1 MIAETCPITVRT
13 VTAHL
18 DTGRAVYGEQ
28 ASAIC
33 ELPVEAVTIV
43 PESCE
48 DECTSSAGIQ
58 GDAQVRLWRI
68 DVNAHA
74 PQPKD
79 RAAAFQEQQA
89 FEPHHAID
97 VSLTMA
103 GVDSGNDDTMLAL
116 YQHKEWWMRPTWV
129 RTPSELPER
138 TQLLLRRN
146 NDAEDAEWLVLVAIC
161 GTDIR
166 ADFSGQPATE
176 SDDTALRLVLSS
188 NRVGRTTLCDTAAYI
203 ACASDPYMA
212 IRAAT
217 QTAARQL
224 GIRTRKERPFPD
236 ALTGLGWCTW
246 DSLGRDVNEQA
257 IVNKME
263 EFQAKHVPISWVLID
278 DGWSNT
284 DLGATTAYIGK
295 SFYSVDEYWN
305 GAMDD
310 IKVYRGADLTMPT
323 AVAISGTGVVNNK
336 LTLIEKDS
344 TKLTATVTP
353 DDAVSKNVTWSS
365 SDESVAKV
373 AADGTVTGVK
383 AGTATITATTELGGV
398 KAELPVTVEPM
409 NAQNAAAADL
419 DAAIAALKVPAA
431 ENLPLVAK
439 GTKNGSAITWKSS
452 DEKLITS
459 TNEKYEN
466 KTTGAD
472 DPYRGAGIINRPAYG
487 DGDSKPVTLTATA
500 SYNGGEKV
508 TKTIEVTVKEKTRI
522 APDTGYAA
530 VTFES
535 DSNGGEKAW
544 VASTEKNDF
553 FTFKTRNNGQAV
565 LTNDADTGG
574 LRDMFVLRSHE
585 GDKYYLIATDLKVS
599 SMGWSQN
606 QVNGSR
612 KVEVYESTDMMNW
625 TRTNGDGNGGITIN
639 TPNAGMTWA
648 PEAYWDDDLNAYVV
662 FFSSRM
668 FTDDTRTTPV
678 KNDKTGNSSYA
689 QVRYAITRDFV
700 NFTEPQMWQ
709 DTGYSRIDSTVR
721 KIGGYYYR
729 FTKNEQGGA
738 AGDYITTGKSIFL
751 ERSKVLTAPTTEA
764 SPGQDPNT
772 GWQLLEQALL
782 PFEGPETIK
791 LNKDDELNTKDDDGY
806 ILLSDNFAYRA
817 FMTTGAELSKTTW
830 DNPMTKR
837 YPDFNNE
844 KKPVKAEPGA
854 QGYITQGANGGLPD
868 KVRHGAFVNV
878 PESVLKVT
886 KSWTAANPT
895 HIEAVDSTTKAV
907 YNAGTRELTATVTA
921 ADKGTLA
928 GSVKFSAGDWSKTVK
943 LDAEGK
949 ATVTL
954 PASVSGTVAVAYDG
968 YTDGLVNPSDTTVDG
983 IEQGKVDLA
992 ELNKQI
998 AAAEALKESDYTA
1011 DSWAKLAAALKT
1023 AKAALAAENQGEV
1036 DTAAADLK
1044 TAIEAL
1050 QKAPTNPGEGD
1061 GDKGD
1066 GNKPTTPTTGDKT
1079 NVNKP
1084 GSALSNTGTAVLG
1097 LGGAVVA
1104 LAIAGISLTLWRKRR
1119 A

>member
-1 MIAETCPITVRT
+1 M
-13 VTAHL
+13 
-18 DTGRAVYGEQ
+18 
-28 ASAIC
+28 
-33 ELPVEAVTIV
+33 
-43 PESCE
+43 
-48 DECTSSAGIQ
+48 
-58 GDAQVRLWRI
+58 
-68 DVNAHA
+68 
-74 PQPKD
+74 
-79 RAAAFQEQQA
+79 
-89 FEPHHAID
+89 
-97 VSLTMA
+97 
-103 GVDSGNDDTMLAL
+103 
-116 YQHKEWWMRPTWV
+116 
-129 RTPSELPER
+129 
-138 TQLLLRRN
+138 
-146 NDAEDAEWLVLVAIC
+146 
-161 GTDIR
+161 
-166 ADFSGQPATE
+166 
-176 SDDTALRLVLSS
+176 
-188 NRVGRTTLCDTAAYI
+188 
-203 ACASDPYMA
+203 
-212 IRAAT
+212 
-217 QTAARQL
+217 
-224 GIRTRKERPFPD
+224 
-236 ALTGLGWCTW
+236 
-246 DSLGRDVNEQA
+246 
-257 IVNKME
+257 
-263 EFQAKHVPISWVLID
+263 
-278 DGWSNT
+278 
-284 DLGATTAYIGK
+284 
-295 SFYSVDEYWN
+295 
-305 GAMDD
+305 
-310 IKVYRGADLTMPT
+310 
-323 AVAISGTGVVNNK
+323 
-336 LTLIEKDS
+336 
-344 TKLTATVTP
+344 
-353 DDAVSKNVTWSS
+353 
-365 SDESVAKV
+365 
-373 AADGTVTGVK
+373 
-383 AGTATITATTELGGV
+383 
-398 KAELPVTVEPM
+398 
-409 NAQNAAAADL
+409 
-419 DAAIAALKVPAA
+419 
-431 ENLPLVAK
+431 
-439 GTKNGSAITWKSS
+439 
-452 DEKLITS
+452 
-459 TNEKYEN
+459 
-466 KTTGAD
+466 
-472 DPYRGAGIINRPAYG
+472 
-487 DGDSKPVTLTATA
+487 
-500 SYNGGEKV
+500 
-508 TKTIEVTVKEKTRI
+508 
-522 APDTGYAA
+522 
-530 VTFES
+530 
-535 DSNGGEKAW
+535 
-544 VASTEKNDF
+544 ASTEKNDF

-921 ADKGTLA
+921 ADKGTL
-928 GSVKFSAGDWSKTVK
+928 GRF
-943 LDAEGK
+943 
-949 ATVTL
+949 
-954 PASVSGTVAVAYDG
+954 
-968 YTDGLVNPSDTTVDG
+968 
-983 IEQGKVDLA
+983 
-992 ELNKQI
+992 
-998 AAAEALKESDYTA
+998 
-1011 DSWAKLAAALKT
+1011 
-1023 AKAALAAENQGEV
+1023 GEV
-1036 DTAAADLK
+1036 LCW
-1044 TAIEAL
+1044 
-1050 QKAPTNPGEGD
+1050 Q
-1061 GDKGD
+1061 
-1066 GNKPTTPTTGDKT
+1066 TG
-1079 NVNKP
+1079 P
-1084 GSALSNTGTAVLG
+1084 
-1097 LGGAVVA
+1097 
-1104 LAIAGISLTLWRKRR
+1104 RP
-1119 A
+1119 

>member
-1 MIAETCPITVRT
+1 MESEDSQPQTTDTATVQTTKAAEPTLL
-13 VTAHL
+13 ASW
-18 DTGRAVYGEQ
+18 DFTGKNGTTN
-28 ASAIC
+28 SAIADSTGKYNLTLKDGAKI
-33 ELPVEAVTIV
+33 EQYGDRSNNEALSLRGDGQYAQIDDQLFKDAGDSFTLEFASKTRHDDSGKFFSFIVGKDGSNDANTTDQANANKYLMFYNSKTAIKGVISNNNWGNEQGSKVTV
-43 PESCE
+43 
-48 DECTSSAGIQ
+48 
-58 GDAQVRLWRI
+58 
-68 DVNAHA
+68 
-74 PQPKD
+74 
-79 RAAAFQEQQA
+79 
-89 FEPHHAID
+89 
-97 VSLTMA
+97 
-103 GVDSGNDDTMLAL
+103 SGNDNSWADYKIVVDGTNLA
-116 YQHKEWWMRPTWV
+116 V
-129 RTPSELPER
+129 F
-138 TQLLLRRN
+138 RN
-146 NDAEDAEWLVLVAIC
+146 N
-161 GTDIR
+161 
-166 ADFSGQPATE
+166 
-176 SDDTALRLVLSS
+176 ALIIFKA
-188 NRVGRTTLCDTAAYI
+188 NT
-203 ACASDPYMA
+203 
-212 IRAAT
+212 
-217 QTAARQL
+217 
-224 GIRTRKERPFPD
+224 GI
-236 ALTGLGWCTW
+236 
-246 DSLGRDVNEQA
+246 
-257 IVNKME
+257 KM
-263 EFQAKHVPISWVLID
+263 S
-278 DGWSNT
+278 

-738 AGDYITTGKSIFL
+738 AGDYITTG
-751 ERSKVLTAPTTEA
+751 T
-764 SPGQDPNT
+764 
-772 GWQLLEQALL
+772 
-782 PFEGPETIK
+782 
-791 LNKDDELNTKDDDGY
+791 
-806 ILLSDNFAYRA
+806 
-817 FMTTGAELSKTTW
+817 ELSKTTW

>member
-1 MIAETCPITVRT
+1 MESEDSQPQTTDTATVQTTKAAEPTLL
-13 VTAHL
+13 ASW
-18 DTGRAVYGEQ
+18 DFTGKNGTTN
-28 ASAIC
+28 SAIADSTGKYNLTLKDGAKI
-33 ELPVEAVTIV
+33 EQYGDRSNNEALSLRGDGQYAQIDDQLFKDAGDSFTLEFASKTRHDDSGKFFSFIVGKDGSNDANTTDQANANKYLMFYNSKTAIKGVISNNNWGNEQGSKVTV
-43 PESCE
+43 
-48 DECTSSAGIQ
+48 
-58 GDAQVRLWRI
+58 
-68 DVNAHA
+68 
-74 PQPKD
+74 
-79 RAAAFQEQQA
+79 
-89 FEPHHAID
+89 
-97 VSLTMA
+97 
-103 GVDSGNDDTMLAL
+103 SGNDNSWADYKIVVDGTNLA
-116 YQHKEWWMRPTWV
+116 V
-129 RTPSELPER
+129 F
-138 TQLLLRRN
+138 RN
-146 NDAEDAEWLVLVAIC
+146 N
-161 GTDIR
+161 
-166 ADFSGQPATE
+166 
-176 SDDTALRLVLSS
+176 ALIIFKA
-188 NRVGRTTLCDTAAYI
+188 NT
-203 ACASDPYMA
+203 
-212 IRAAT
+212 
-217 QTAARQL
+217 
-224 GIRTRKERPFPD
+224 GI
-236 ALTGLGWCTW
+236 
-246 DSLGRDVNEQA
+246 
-257 IVNKME
+257 KM
-263 EFQAKHVPISWVLID
+263 S
-278 DGWSNT
+278 

-344 TKLTATVTP
+344 TKLTAT
-353 DDAVSKNVTWSS
+353 
-365 SDESVAKV
+365 
-373 AADGTVTGVK
+373 
-383 AGTATITATTELGGV
+383 
-398 KAELPVTVEPM
+398 
-409 NAQNAAAADL
+409 
-419 DAAIAALKVPAA
+419 
-431 ENLPLVAK
+431 
-439 GTKNGSAITWKSS
+439 
-452 DEKLITS
+452 
-459 TNEKYEN
+459 
-466 KTTGAD
+466 
-472 DPYRGAGIINRPAYG
+472 
-487 DGDSKPVTLTATA
+487 A

-535 DSNGGEKAW
+535 DSNGGEKAR

-1011 DSWAKLAAALKT
+1011 DSWAKLAKALQV
-1023 AKAALAAENQGEV
+1023 AKAALASSDQAVV
-1036 DTAAADLK
+1036 DKAAADL
-1044 TAIEAL
+1044 TAAIAAL
-1050 QKAPTNPGEGD
+1050 QKAETPTKPDTGD
-1061 GDKGD
+1061 GDNKGD
-1066 GNKPTTPTTGDKT
+1066 NAGDKT
-1079 NVNKP
+1079 DNKTDDTKSDGKLP
-1084 GSALSNTGTAVLG
+1084 ATGAAVYGVSGAMVLLAAAGIALS
-1097 LGGAVVA
+1097 
-1104 LAIAGISLTLWRKRR
+1104 IWRKRR

>member
-1 MIAETCPITVRT
+1 MESEDSQPQTTDTATVQTTKAAEPTLL
-13 VTAHL
+13 ASW
-18 DTGRAVYGEQ
+18 DFTGKNGTTN
-28 ASAIC
+28 SAIADSTGKYNLTL
-33 ELPVEAVTIV
+33 EDGAKIEQYGDRSNNEALSLRGGGQYAQINDQLFKDAGDSFTLEFASKTRHDDSGKFFSFIVGKDGSNDANTTDQANANKYLMFYNSKTAIKGVISNNNWGNEQGSKVTV
-43 PESCE
+43 
-48 DECTSSAGIQ
+48 
-58 GDAQVRLWRI
+58 
-68 DVNAHA
+68 
-74 PQPKD
+74 
-79 RAAAFQEQQA
+79 
-89 FEPHHAID
+89 
-97 VSLTMA
+97 
-103 GVDSGNDDTMLAL
+103 SGNDNSWADYKIVVDGTNLA
-116 YQHKEWWMRPTWV
+116 V
-129 RTPSELPER
+129 F
-138 TQLLLRRN
+138 RN
-146 NDAEDAEWLVLVAIC
+146 N
-161 GTDIR
+161 
-166 ADFSGQPATE
+166 
-176 SDDTALRLVLSS
+176 
-188 NRVGRTTLCDTAAYI
+188 TLIIFKANT
-203 ACASDPYMA
+203 
-212 IRAAT
+212 
-217 QTAARQL
+217 
-224 GIRTRKERPFPD
+224 GI
-236 ALTGLGWCTW
+236 
-246 DSLGRDVNEQA
+246 
-257 IVNKME
+257 KM
-263 EFQAKHVPISWVLID
+263 S
-278 DGWSNT
+278 

-365 SDESVAKV
+365 SDESVAEV

-1011 DSWAKLAAALKT
+1011 DSWAALTKALQV
-1023 AKAALAAENQGEV
+1023 AKAALASSDQAVV
-1036 DTAAADLK
+1036 DKAAADLSA
-1044 TAIEAL
+1044 AIAAL
-1050 QKAPTNPGEGD
+1050 QKAETPTKPDTGD
-1061 GDKGD
+1061 GDNKGD
-1066 GNKPTTPTTGDKT
+1066 NAGDKT
-1079 NVNKP
+1079 DNKTDDTKSDGKLP
-1084 GSALSNTGTAVLG
+1084 ATGAAVYGVSGAMVLLAAAGIALS
-1097 LGGAVVA
+1097 
-1104 LAIAGISLTLWRKRR
+1104 IWRKRR